1 MTAGRKWN
9 ALPCRSR
16 PRERGATVILFSF
29 MVVTVMAPLIG
40 FAIDGSICYWM
51 KTKLSSSVDSAALAA
66 ARSLSLASSSSALQS
81 QGASTATEYFDAN
94 FQPGTM
100 GTSLPSV
107 TQASPCADNS
117 NPCTTVALT
126 SAQVIT
132 VTVQATIT
140 VPLYFLRIIGHS
152 SANLSDTGQSVRRSA
167 NVMLVL
173 DRSYSMVEAGACSTL
188 VSSAQN
194 FVNYFVD
201 GRDTLGLV
209 TFQVTA
215 NYDYALTTSFKSGS
229 PSLNS
234 KLSNLVCTGYTNTD
248 EALNLAYTK
257 LSALNQPSALNVIV
271 LFTDGQPDSITAQF
285 TVKNFIEGA
294 NMRYN
299 WDYPTVSNFPGPL
312 CTKCGTYLNSS
323 PISGC
328 TASTLTGVMVDADG
342 APYTTGFTAGIFQ
355 DSPILINQYTSGYIP
370 PIPSGTISA
379 SGSCAFNNT
388 SAYPYPNAPYSV
400 REDIAYLPAT
410 DIWNNSFTGYKTLT
424 PYPGNSSYNRIDT
437 PQNIMYAATNSAWN
451 QGTIIR
457 NGGIYIYTIGL
468 GGTAEQQ
475 IDTDFLMRL
484 ANDPTLPSSEYNSSQ
499 PTGLFIYAT
508 AGSLGQAFA
517 QIASEIL
524 HLSQ

>member
-1 MTAGRKWN
+1 MSQFHDMDSGKKWN

-16 PRERGATVILFSF
+16 SGERGATVILFSF
-29 MVVTVMAPLIG
+29 MVITVMAPLIG

-66 ARSLSLASSSSALQS
+66 ARSLSLASDSGALQS

-107 TQASPCADNS
+107 SQASPCTDNS
-117 NPCTTVALT
+117 NPCTTVVPT

-132 VTVQATIT
+132 VTVQATVT
-140 VPLYFLRIIGHS
+140 VPLYFLRILGHS
-152 SANLSDTGQSVRRSA
+152 STNLSDTGQSVRRSA

-173 DRSYSMVEAGACSTL
+173 DRSYSMQEAGACSTM
-188 VSSAQN
+188 VASAQN
-194 FVNYFVD
+194 FVNNFVD

-234 KLSNLVCTGYTNTD
+234 TLNNLVCTGYTNTD

-257 LSALNQPSALNVIV
+257 LSGLNQPSALNVIV
-271 LFTDGQPDSITAQF
+271 MFTDGQPDSFTASSF
-285 TVKNFIEGA
+285 TVKTSA
-294 NMRYN
+294 DTRYN
-299 WDYPTVSNFPGPL
+299 WQNPTSYVSVPASS
-312 CTKCGTYLNSS
+312 CTGT
-323 PISGC
+323 IG
-328 TASTLTGVMVDADG
+328 AGVMLDVDG
-342 APYTTGFTAGIFQ
+342 APDAQGYTGGIFP
-355 DSPILINQYTSGYIP
+355 DTPTAINYATPNYP
-370 PIPSGTISA
+370 PIPTSVISA
-379 SGSCAFNNT
+379 TNCLFTT
-388 SAYPYPNAPYSV
+388 SPYTTYSYAV
-400 REDIAYLPAT
+400 RNDVAYLPSQDAYG
-410 DIWNNSFTGYKTLT
+410 NSLTGYKTLAQC
-424 PYPGNSSYNRIDT
+424 PYSPYNTGSFYRVDT
-437 PQNIMYAATNSAWN
+437 PQNIMYAATNAAWHMGN
-451 QGTIIR
+451 TIR
-457 NGGIYIYTIGL
+457 NSGIYIYTIGL
-468 GGTAEQQ
+468 GGTPEEV
-475 IDTDFLMRL
+475 IDSDFLMRL
-484 ANDPTLPSSEYNSSQ
+484 ANDPTLPSSEYSSSQ